1 MALLNFFFQFHRLTT
16 QIKALALG
24 LSLTHSQCEP
34 IRTAAKE
41 FVQSKLP
48 LVLEEVCQSPLKDTP
63 PVLHELLVYVRTHSG
78 CIPER
83 LKQDFYAHVIKS
95 FNGSVPLVLR
105 PLLPV
110 KTVPEQLDEP
120 LIKMDFQSLPDLLR
134 EVGYAATASVPD
146 CQKILQV
153 CSCFDNRFI

>member
-1 MALLNFFFQFHRLTT
+1 M
-16 QIKALALG
+16 
-24 LSLTHSQCEP
+24 
-34 IRTAAKE
+34 
-41 FVQSKLP
+41 
-48 LVLEEVCQSPLKDTP
+48 
-63 PVLHELLVYVRTHSG
+63 
-78 CIPER
+78 
-83 LKQDFYAHVIKS
+83 
-95 FNGSVPLVLR
+95 PLVLR

-153 CSCFDNRFI
+153 FSSFFIIVYITAKLNQVCSAIDAPTIARSLFIMGRTYQVI